1 MAQIY
6 KIYFR
11 SQNLYDFILPF
22 ISGIF
27 GKSINKRT
35 FNAKY
40 VLYMDSFG
48 KKIAECRKAKGYSQS
63 ELARKINT
71 HYSIIG
77 KYERDEVK
85 PTIDVI
91 KRLAQELDT
100 TVGYLAGETQDQEV
114 FKDPVM
120 LKRFNEINELPEED
134 KICIYK
140 FLDAFLAKNKLQAI
154 LK

>member
-1 MAQIY
+1 
-6 KIYFR
+6 
-11 SQNLYDFILPF
+11 
-22 ISGIF
+22 
-27 GKSINKRT
+27 
-35 FNAKY
+35 
-40 VLYMDSFG
+40 MDSFG

-63 ELARKINT
+63 ELARRINT

-91 KRLAQELDT
+91 KKLAQELET

-120 LKRFNEINELPEED
+120 LKRLQQISSLPEED
-134 KICIYK
+134 KRCILYAIDN
-140 FLDAFLAKNKLQAI
+140 LLASATTRQAYAH
-154 LK
+154 K